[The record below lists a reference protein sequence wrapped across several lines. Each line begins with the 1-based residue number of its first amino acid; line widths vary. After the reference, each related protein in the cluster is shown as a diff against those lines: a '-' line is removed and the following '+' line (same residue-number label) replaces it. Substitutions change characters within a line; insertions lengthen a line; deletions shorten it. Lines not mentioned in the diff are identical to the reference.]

1 MQENVVQIDSGML
14 INVEFSVKNVMY
26 VEKIL
31 GILLHVVVKIEN
43 IYQGLKIIRQL
54 CVMKL

>member
-1 MQENVVQIDSGML
+1 MQENVVQINSGML

>member
-43 IYQGLKIIRQL
+43 I
-54 CVMKL
+54 

>member
-31 GILLHVVVKIEN
+31 GILLHVVVKTEN
-43 IYQGLKIIRQL
+43 I
-54 CVMKL
+54 